1 MERKHVKW
9 VVLVLSMAAAA
20 ALFPAASQSRP
31 PESDGSTYTWTGAAT
46 LTVDVKPWGG
56 GYVRSDPYLIDCPF
70 ACIRSFDAG
79 REVKL
84 TAYMTPGHTFKAW
97 EGACAG
103 QGNPCTIKV
112 SGAMDVTAVL
122 EGQYVPPAPP
132 APPKPPAARKPV
144 AERRRPGR
152 RLQSDVLHDG
162 CSPARATT
170 EQLDR
175 HHVLGRHSDRRLGHR
190 FGCCDERRQRGVVTG
205 VSTTTATTAAG
216 TPARSRWT
224 SRQPTP
230 RERLQRLT
238 CRRHRPGRRNNGE
251 RPAEEPWGGLLDRI
265 GGRCRRGCVR
275 ATIRGVGRTRGSLLG
290 VAGGAAAA
298 ISALPARRSRRT
310 RAPRGDRDH
319 RPRCGEALLRR
330 PADVRH
336 DRARERGPRHGAR
349 PVPARPAGARA
360 ARRRPDRDR
369 DEQRPLDDGG
379 DARARRRT

>member
-132 APPKPPAARKPV
+132 TPPTPPAAVNPSLSV
-144 AERRRPGR
+144 VDVTGR
-152 RLQSDVLHDG
+152 RLQSAVLHDG
-162 CSPARATT
+162 VLRDGLQP

-175 HHVLGRHSDRRLGHR
+175 RSRSRSSLRSPTRAPSS
-190 FGCCDERRQRGVVTG
+190 GCRDERRSGAWSQGYYDACDYGGRYTGPVEMDVTATDAEG
-205 VSTTTATTAAG
+205 ASATTHECRAPAGTTAPSG
-216 TPARSRWT
+216 
-224 SRQPTP
+224 
-230 RERLQRLT
+230 
-238 CRRHRPGRRNNGE
+238 
-251 RPAEEPWGGLLDRI
+251 
-265 GGRCRRGCVR
+265 
-275 ATIRGVGRTRGSLLG
+275 
-290 VAGGAAAA
+290 
-298 ISALPARRSRRT
+298 
-310 RAPRGDRDH
+310 
-319 RPRCGEALLRR
+319 
-330 PADVRH
+330 
-336 DRARERGPRHGAR
+336 
-349 PVPARPAGARA
+349 
-360 ARRRPDRDR
+360 
-369 DEQRPLDDGG
+369 
-379 DARARRRT
+379 